1 MESMAWKE
9 TETIFIKETMGR
21 LSALHSTIPEILLI
35 SSRTFLAALTIFI
48 SLIDN
53 NMTTVLDGT
62 HLKTS
67 SRIIRIY
74 TDIFSIRLSTVLRMC
89 LLLHPCSK
97 SLPHLQKHSV
107 SLRQISSRKRR
118 PGSVVLRPKLAR
130 MELFTSQR
138 QSLMKMEK
146 CGEKFGSEAHQQT
159 ETRRTIFPKTQLLN
173 SEENRQSLRWST
185 PGRMITS
192 HL

>member
-1 MESMAWKE
+1 
-9 TETIFIKETMGR
+9 MGR
-21 LSALHSTIPEILLI
+21 LSALHSTIQEILLI

-67 SRIIRIY
+67 SRIIQTY
-74 TDIFSIRLSTVLRMC
+74 TDIFSTRLSTVLQMY
-89 LLLHPCSK
+89 LLLRPCSK
-97 SLPHLQKHSV
+97 SLQHPQKHSV
-107 SLRQISSRKRR
+107 NLGQISNRKKR
-118 PGSVVLRPKLAR
+118 PGSVVWRRKLAR

-146 CGEKFGSEAHQQT
+146 CGEKLGSEAHQQT
-159 ETRRTIFPKTQLLN
+159 ETRRTIFPKTQPIN
-173 SEENRQSLRWST
+173 SAENRLSLR
-185 PGRMITS
+185 
-192 HL
+192 

>member
-1 MESMAWKE
+1 
-9 TETIFIKETMGR
+9 MGR
-21 LSALHSTIPEILLI
+21 LSALHSTIQEILLI
-35 SSRTFLAALTIFI
+35 SSRTFLAALTISI
-48 SLIDN
+48 SSLIDS

-74 TDIFSIRLSTVLRMC
+74 TDIFSIRLSTVLQMC

-107 SLRQISSRKRR
+107 SLRQISSRQRR

-130 MELFTSQR
+130 MERFTSQR

-173 SEENRQSLRWST
+173 SAENRQSLR
-185 PGRMITS
+185 
-192 HL
+192 